1 MHYIFNDRHDTS
13 TLDPFDSDPGDFA
26 ELESFTA
33 ARFAVSYRF
42 GADPMTEPLSESFG
56 DRPSLPEGYYAG
68 FDGIYGLG
76 GMDGIYDGSERS
88 RPRDVDLSVVG
99 DQFELEGA
107 GFGAHVGYRVMRDRL
122 SFGLEGALEYLGQ
135 SDRQQDPDDVP
146 PPGLTDAATTDL
158 NWIASVKGRVGYGSA
173 HSQIFATGGLA
184 WIDADYSA
192 FDAAPNF
199 VTAKTDIS
207 SFGYVLGLGVEHQ
220 LTDAITVKAE
230 LSHYGFDKKHDT
242 STLTPDSDP
251 GDFVSIDDIT
261 IAKVGLSF
269 SLPIGD

>member
-1 MHYIFNDRHDTS
+1 
-13 TLDPFDSDPGDFA
+13 
-26 ELESFTA
+26 
-33 ARFAVSYRF
+33 
-42 GADPMTEPLSESFG
+42 
-56 DRPSLPEGYYAG
+56 
-68 FDGIYGLG
+68 
-76 GMDGIYDGSERS
+76 MDGIYDGSERS

-146 PPGLTDAATTDL
+146 PPGLTDAAVTDL

-173 HSQIFATGGLA
+173 HTQIFATGGLA
-184 WIDADYSA
+184 LIDADYSA